1 MSPAQAERFVQL
13 VRDLGRLRAEVR
25 QPPSEA
31 QMAACALQC
40 TAQEAGDAV
49 IAGVG
54 MLYVVADKPV
64 EPMLSVL
71 GVVTDVLNA
80 MSPEPMTRGQMLRE
94 VAAYFDRQA
103 LRTAQVDKLLDAAG
117 WTSKTKP
124 QGDN

>member
-1 MSPAQAERFVQL
+1 
-13 VRDLGRLRAEVR
+13 
-25 QPPSEA
+25 
-31 QMAACALQC
+31 
-40 TAQEAGDAV
+40 
-49 IAGVG
+49 